1 MQAGRPIAYF
11 SQTFGVKAAA
21 ECTYHN
27 EALALIEALK
37 KWRHYFLGSFLIIRT
52 DHQSLKYMI
61 DQRLAE
67 GVQHKL
73 LLKLLEFNY

>member
-37 KWRHYFLGSFLIIRT
+37 KMEALLSGKFSY
-52 DHQSLKYMI
+52 
-61 DQRLAE
+61 
-67 GVQHKL
+67 HK
-73 LLKLLEFNY
+73 N